1 VLSLLQAYGKEA
13 FAVVSVVVA
22 FVLNRVFRLRPK
34 LIYSVRHSTN
44 YVVDQP
50 LLDAEGKIVAQQQLV
65 RTASIVSENSGLQSA
80 KNVEYTFNWKPPI
93 YNVFPGRAF
102 STEETGMNRWVL
114 KLESLAPGEVFG
126 IEILSINQELPFLTA
141 VRSDEASGRLINMAP
156 QRIWPTWWNRTVA
169 ALFIL
174 GVGTALYL
182 FAVLLEWLAK

>member
-1 VLSLLQAYGKEA
+1 
-13 FAVVSVVVA
+13 
-22 FVLNRVFRLRPK
+22 
-34 LIYSVRHSTN
+34 
-44 YVVDQP
+44 
-50 LLDAEGKIVAQQQLV
+50 
-65 RTASIVSENSGLQSA
+65 
-80 KNVEYTFNWKPPI
+80 
-93 YNVFPGRAF
+93 
-102 STEETGMNRWVL
+102 MNRWVL